1 MKTNVEV
8 VNALLGQQIV
18 PNHVTNKN
26 FKTLRIVY
34 GEELKVE
41 FIESGSQTVVETA
54 SCFECQRKSVD
65 RTTELRFDKPQEYLS
80 VRVSAPLAILQV
92 EHSTSW

>member
-1 MKTNVEV
+1 MKTNVDV
-8 VNALLGQQIV
+8 VNAMLGQEVV
-18 PNHVTNKN
+18 PGHVASKN
-26 FKTLRIVY
+26 FETLRIVY
-34 GEELKVE
+34 GEELRVE

-65 RTTELRFDKPQEYLS
+65 RTTEQRVDKRQDYLS

-92 EHSTSW
+92 GHLA